1 MSMASVKQ
9 FAKRN
14 TILPIIAVFII
25 AFSIFVN
32 GFFNGNNFVNIIE
45 QNSAEGIMVIGMT
58 FLIINGYFD
67 LSVGTLMGLCAS
79 LAVGLQ
85 PLGVLPAVLI
95 ALLVGFAV
103 GMINGLLVAKVGIN
117 AFVVT
122 LASMLGVRG
131 FLYLYTQEQAIV
143 GISDAFGDFGSG
155 NFLGIPNLIIVFA
168 VLLVIA
174 QLVLRYTK
182 HGRNTYATG
191 GNENSASNAGINTQK
206 TTIINFVIC
215 SLCAAA
221 AGILYASKMN
231 AATPTLG
238 WPDTN
243 VMVIA
248 AVVLGGTKLVGGYG
262 NMWFSLGGV
271 MTIGIIEN
279 AMNLLN
285 VKSYYNTLI
294 TGVILIVVLYL
305 DKILKPNTA

>member
-1 MSMASVKQ
+1 MLFSAFLRPVQETAWVK
-9 FAKRN
+9 FLLLIRAAAYNKNVDGKKRI
-14 TILPIIAVFII
+14 TKLCIRDS
-25 AFSIFVN
+25 SIFVN

-85 PLGVLPAVLI
+85 PLGVLPAVSI

-231 AATPTLG
+231 AATPVSYTHL
-238 WPDTN
+238 D
-243 VMVIA
+243 VY
-248 AVVLGGTKLVGGYG
+248 KRQGYPRG
-262 NMWFSLGGV
+262 L
-271 MTIGIIEN
+271 
-279 AMNLLN
+279 
-285 VKSYYNTLI
+285 
-294 TGVILIVVLYL
+294 
-305 DKILKPNTA
+305 